1 MSFDGHYVRNRGEA
15 AEAAAAFNRLSSWR

>member
-1 MSFDGHYVRNRGEA
+1 MSFDGRYVRNRGEA